1 MSGNVLEIM
10 HKNRRVAKIDM
21 SGRCKIYY
29 KSFMPYNLY
38 LEEEEDI
45 DTLVN
50 NITNFYYWCATRVLT
65 SDRKYAK
72 EILNSIGMQQAV
84 TDRDRAKIALS
95 YRCASLTDVFWV
107 RNKGEKISFEEI
119 NLYENHL
126 ENIFIDIALR
136 GKQYTVDNENL
147 AKDLSTNGVFPK
159 AWKRTG
165 KGFSLLKDGGQDAV
179 ERELLASR
187 ICQCFKVNQVI
198 YDRGEFDHEPVT
210 ISKNITSQEVS
221 IISMEAFAIYAQ
233 NHEKN
238 IKKYILALD
247 GYNYYMMNIVDY
259 LIGNTDRH
267 WGNWG
272 VLVNNV
278 NNKPISL
285 HPLMDF
291 NQSFQMYD
299 RLDGA
304 NCQTCFDERMN
315 QKQAA
320 LQAVERV
327 GLNQIYGIE
336 DEWFQYFP
344 EYMEMFKKRLDI
356 LKR

>member
-65 SDRKYAK
+65 LDRKY
-72 EILNSIGMQQAV
+72 
-84 TDRDRAKIALS
+84 
-95 YRCASLTDVFWV
+95 
-107 RNKGEKISFEEI
+107 
-119 NLYENHL
+119 
-126 ENIFIDIALR
+126 
-136 GKQYTVDNENL
+136 

-210 ISKNITSQEVS
+210 VSKNITSQEIS
-221 IISMEAFAIYAQ
+221 ITSMEAFAIYAQ

-299 RLDGA
+299 SLDGA
-304 NCQTCFDERMN
+304 NCQTCFGERMN

-327 GLNQIYGIE
+327 GLNQICSIK

>member
-65 SDRKYAK
+65 LDRKYAK

-247 GYNYYMMNIVDY
+247 RYNYYMMNIVDY

-299 RLDGA
+299 SLDGA
-304 NCQTCFDERMN
+304 NCQTCFGERMN

-327 GLNQIYGIE
+327 GLNQICSIK

-356 LKR
+356 LKH

>member
-65 SDRKYAK
+65 LDRKY
-72 EILNSIGMQQAV
+72 
-84 TDRDRAKIALS
+84 
-95 YRCASLTDVFWV
+95 
-107 RNKGEKISFEEI
+107 
-119 NLYENHL
+119 
-126 ENIFIDIALR
+126 
-136 GKQYTVDNENL
+136 

-198 YDRGEFDHEPVT
+198 YDRG
-210 ISKNITSQEVS
+210 
-221 IISMEAFAIYAQ
+221 
-233 NHEKN
+233 
-238 IKKYILALD
+238 
-247 GYNYYMMNIVDY
+247 
-259 LIGNTDRH
+259 
-267 WGNWG
+267 
-272 VLVNNV
+272 
-278 NNKPISL
+278 
-285 HPLMDF
+285 
-291 NQSFQMYD
+291 
-299 RLDGA
+299 
-304 NCQTCFDERMN
+304 
-315 QKQAA
+315 
-320 LQAVERV
+320 
-327 GLNQIYGIE
+327 
-336 DEWFQYFP
+336 
-344 EYMEMFKKRLDI
+344 
-356 LKR
+356 